1 MLSWRSSSIPIKKP
15 FKICAFSFFAADPR
29 VREQIKW
36 NAPSFLIEDHFATFK
51 LYPPNAIQLVLHT
64 GAKVKNHP
72 KTFVVDDPHHLLQ
85 WVTGDRCVL
94 NSKICGTCQGDARS
108 GSIDRK
114 AVDQA
119 ALRTETSS
127 CIIKTDWKT
136 RFLANYSKAPQ
147 CLVSICPHAE
157 L

>member
-1 MLSWRSSSIPIKKP
+1 LSTDPESASPTPHSNDKVDAFMAQLEHP
-15 FKICAFSFFAADPR
+15 FKETIQDLRFLILSADPR

-72 KTFVVDDPHHLLQ
+72 KTFVVDDPNSLLQ

-94 NSKICGTCQGDARS
+94 IFKSAEHAREMREAVA
-108 GSIDRK
+108 SIVKQWIR
-114 AVDQA
+114 Q
-119 ALRTETSS
+119 L
-127 CIIKTDWKT
+127 
-136 RFLANYSKAPQ
+136 
-147 CLVSICPHAE
+147 
-157 L
+157 